1 MALIKSFIG
10 MSLFMTFLILINT
23 DIVNSDVI
31 PQPTSAKTV
40 ITSDRT
46 DTSAVHFTLQGKNQT
61 TSSEA
66 IAYPITSVSADYT
79 RNNHITKKTQNVWIT
94 LNGRISS
101 PYANGWAG
109 LPPQSTLQVL
119 LNLLVDDTGNE
130 LTSDNG
136 RNISFSPT
144 HDLSVS
150 TTVQLTLPNT
160 KTPTPGNKIWIG
172 NQTKIGYTANLLDL
186 LTQTYHLTSLTSRQW
201 YQTVSQ
207 INLSPTVVTPKL
219 NDATLTGT
227 GSQVG
232 DIISATINGITKT
245 ATVTA
250 TGMWTINWGGVLP
263 YGASVSV
270 TESNDYGDT
279 PGTVK
284 TSVPVLPAEL
294 KFVNTIPNIT
304 FNKMNVSSAIQGYII
319 SNRQNPT
326 WGLDVYDSRN
336 SGAGGKWYVSAYMNN
351 SNLVGSNNHS
361 LTTPV
366 YYKTLSGQLTP
377 LSSSPLLIFTNDAA
391 SSIYK
396 ESTLT
401 TSGNYTTH
409 AAFQNDN
416 GFILRSIVSQVYVNE
431 NYTGTLN
438 LTLNDVPN

>member
-1 MALIKSFIG
+1 
-10 MSLFMTFLILINT
+10 MSLLMMSSILINT
-23 DIVNSDVI
+23 DIVNADVI
-31 PQPTSAKTV
+31 LQPTSEKTV

-61 TSSEA
+61 TNNEA

-94 LNGRISS
+94 LNGYISS
-101 PYANGWAG
+101 PYENGWV
-109 LPPQSTLQVL
+109 LPPQSTLQIL
-119 LNLLVDDTGNE
+119 WNLLVDDSGNE
-130 LTSDNG
+130 LTSDDG

-144 HDLSVS
+144 HDLSVN
-150 TTVQLTLPNT
+150 TTVHLTLPST
-160 KTPTPGNKIWIG
+160 KTPTPGNKIWLG
-172 NQTKIGYTANLLDL
+172 NQTKISYKGGLLGGL
-186 LTQTYHLTSLTSRQW
+186 FTQYGTGTYYLTSRQW

-219 NDATLTGT
+219 NDTTLTGT

-232 DIISATINGITKT
+232 DIISANINGVTKT
-245 ATVTA
+245 ATVTSS
-250 TGMWTINWGGVLP
+250 GMWTINWGSVLP
-263 YGASVSV
+263 YGSSVSV
-270 TESNDYGDT
+270 TESNDYGDN
-279 PGTVK
+279 PGTVT

-294 KFVNTIPNIT
+294 KFVNTISDIT
-304 FNKMNVSSAIQGYII
+304 FNTMSMSAESQGYII
-319 SNRQNPT
+319 SNRQNPN

-336 SGAGGKWYVSAYMNN
+336 AGVGGKWYVSAYMNN
-351 SNLVGSNNHS
+351 SNLVSSNNHI

-401 TSGNYTTH
+401 NSGNYTTH
-409 AAFQNDN
+409 AAFQNGN
-416 GFILRSIVSQVYVNE
+416 GFILRSIVSQVYANE
-431 NYTGTLN
+431 NYTGTIS
-438 LTLNDVPN
+438 LTLNDVPS